1 MQSSSHP
8 TARGDVQIRPTRKD
22 DAPAYRELRLRALR
36 DHPTV
41 YGADYT
47 LSAAQPAEHWQAR
60 MRQGA
65 GGERGVTYVAD
76 AAGALV
82 GMTGLIRDADDPKD
96 RHAGLIVGV
105 YVAPEWR
112 GLGLA
117 DALLAGCLAWAQQ
130 LGLRLVKLGVVT
142 SNIAAI
148 RCYARHGF
156 TVYGVD
162 PESIGYGGVYYDELL
177 MVRRL

>member
-1 MQSSSHP
+1 MTQRMLTTP
-8 TARGDVQIRPTRKD
+8 RGDVTIRPAREH

-36 DHPTV
+36 DHPEV
-41 YGADYT
+41 YGADYAQ
-47 LSAAQPAEHWQAR
+47 SAAQPPEHWQAR

-65 GGERGVTYVAD
+65 PGERGATYLAE
-76 AAGALV
+76 AGGALV
-82 GMTGLIRDADDPKD
+82 GMTSLIRDADHPKD
-96 RHAGLIVGV
+96 RHAGLIVAV

-117 DALLAGCLAWAQQ
+117 DALLASCLDWARQ
-130 LGLRLVKLGVVT
+130 LGLRLVKLAVVT
-142 SNIAAI
+142 SNTPAI

-156 TVYGVD
+156 TVYGID
-162 PESIGYGGVYYDELL
+162 PEAVGYDGQFYDELL